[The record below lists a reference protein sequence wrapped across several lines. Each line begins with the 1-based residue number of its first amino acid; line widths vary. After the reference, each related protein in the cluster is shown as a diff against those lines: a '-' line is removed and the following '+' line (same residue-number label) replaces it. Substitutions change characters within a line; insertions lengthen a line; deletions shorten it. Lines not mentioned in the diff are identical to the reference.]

1 MLSSFEE
8 FSYAAPKFEYF
19 IAPPED
25 PYRPSLP
32 AELRERIFS
41 MVLAAKVRGDL
52 GIRSSKV
59 VLLAS
64 RGCAEYQENPRPVNF
79 KKEQLNIMLVSKA
92 ISAEAKKTLLDGLVI
107 KFTKHEDFVVF
118 MTQKVKMF
126 GLPSA
131 IRFTEFSRHIRN
143 FEFAFVIPGWYEGA
157 HGCLKALM
165 LLIELRIKR
174 GIKITVRAGYGG
186 WSSGIWRDN
195 FARLHKAIEEVNFYQ
210 DMFPDLPL
218 LADFESTNFT
228 NSFAGQIFAI
238 PQIEVAIICD
248 RQLDYDLNDKMYT
261 WTLFDEP
268 DPYAL
273 QSEVSSGTSL

>member
-1 MLSSFEE
+1 
-8 FSYAAPKFEYF
+8 
-19 IAPPED
+19 
-25 PYRPSLP
+25 
-32 AELRERIFS
+32 

-59 VLLAS
+59 VLLTS
-64 RGCAEYQENPRPVNF
+64 KGCAEYQENPRPVNF
-79 KKEQLNIMLVSKA
+79 KKDQLNIMLVSRA
-92 ISAEAKKTLLDGLVI
+92 ISAEAKKNLNGLVI

-126 GLPSA
+126 GLPSP
-131 IRFTEFSRHIRN
+131 IRFTQFSQHIRS

-165 LLIELRIKR
+165 LLIELGIKR
-174 GIKITVRAGYGG
+174 NINITVRAGDGG

-195 FARLHKAIEEVNFYQ
+195 LARLHEAIEEVNFYH

-218 LADFESTNFT
+218 WDEFESTNFT

-238 PQIEVAIICD
+238 PQIDVAAICD
-248 RQLDYDLNDKMYT
+248 RQLDYDLHEKTHT
-261 WTLFDEP
+261 WTLFNKP
-268 DPYAL
+268 DPYAI
-273 QSEVSSGTSL
+273 QSEV